1 MALDKKAIET
11 ISVNAVRDSV
21 VTSEFLDQFIA
32 DNDKEPSWDGAVYIY
47 GDKKKKKVHLGG
59 ACQFKSKE
67 LSVTIFQ
74 NPRSRSKCQRTI

>member
-1 MALDKKAIET
+1 MALDKKTIET

-47 GDKKKKKVHLGG
+47 GD
-59 ACQFKSKE
+59 
-67 LSVTIFQ
+67 LSLIH
-74 NPRSRSKCQRTI
+74 I